1 MVSVGKSIPYMD
13 GMGGLNLPPRKPTNM
28 SFVGKKVG
36 LEDDPPFLLK
46 WYPFLGDIRSFI
58 FFGWTTH
65 LKNIPQNPCMIY
77 LPLFAYM

>member
-1 MVSVGKSIPYMD
+1 MVNVGKSIPYMD

-46 WYPFLGDIRSFI
+46 
-58 FFGWTTH
+58 
-65 LKNIPQNPCMIY
+65 
-77 LPLFAYM
+77 